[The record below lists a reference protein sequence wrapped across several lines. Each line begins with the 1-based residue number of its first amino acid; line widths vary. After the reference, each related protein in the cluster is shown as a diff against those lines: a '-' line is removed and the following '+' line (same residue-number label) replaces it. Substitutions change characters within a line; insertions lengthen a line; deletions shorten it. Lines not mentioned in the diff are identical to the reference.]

1 MKKNNIIIFLFFVFV
16 SNFTFLE
23 LHSKIVNNIIAKV
36 GNSLITSIDL
46 QNEMITNLVIN
57 KRELSEE
64 NINSSKDY
72 SIKNLL
78 KKVIKKNEVD
88 AYQIKNFNK
97 QDLRKYIE
105 NVAKSLNTD
114 ENGLKE
120 IFKKNN
126 ISYSK
131 FIERYEIEL
140 MWNTLIFQKYKD
152 QININILE
160 INNEIEKVKENNSD
174 EELKKIKEEITN
186 RKKQE
191 QLNLFSRSHYSN
203 LENSVY
209 VNFK

>member
-16 SNFTFLE
+16 SNFTFLD
-23 LHSKIVNNIIAKV
+23 LHSKMVNNIIAKV

-78 KKVIKKNEVD
+78 TKVIKKNEVD

-160 INNEIEKVKENNSD
+160 INNEIEKVKENKSD

>member
-78 KKVIKKNEVD
+78 TKVIKKNEVD

-160 INNEIEKVKENNSD
+160 INNEIEKVKENKSD